1 MFSFVSDNGD
11 GEWKWKMEMETESN
25 MENRINEW

>member
-25 MENRINEW
+25 MENRINKW